1 MATEESVR
9 AGIEAL
15 LAEMDE
21 LDPETRRK
29 IPDRSVSAWFPDLDV
44 AYSGRFE
51 RGQLLDVEEIDPAHR
66 KAAHLKL
73 ELGSDTFLDV
83 VEGRTD
89 FAHAWT
95 HGQIKVD
102 ARLRDVWE
110 LRKFL

>member
-1 MATEESVR
+1 MATAESVR

-15 LAEMDE
+15 LAEMDD
-21 LDPETRRK
+21 LDPDTRRK

-44 AYSGRFE
+44 AWSGRF
-51 RGQLLDVEEIDPAHR
+51 RSGTLVEVAEIDPAHR
-66 KAAHLKL
+66 KAAQLKL
-73 ELGSDTFLDV
+73 ELDSDTFLDV

-89 FAHAWT
+89 FAHAWAR
-95 HGQIKVD
+95 GQIKVD